1 MNSNFDFLKEG
12 FEEQYNFAVEAEV
25 NVEQKPRTSLFYA
38 RLALEQLIK
47 WVYQADNSLPEV
59 DLQKST
65 LESLM
70 YHNDFKTLL
79 ASTPDMISRIT
90 AIRKSGNQATHSKA
104 AMHIRYAHTSIQNL
118 YEFSKWV
125 YYCYVDNSEALPFKF
140 DTTLIPSG
148 NGESESNASVKALQ
162 SNVEQIKAESD
173 KSLALKDEEL
183 KRLREEIARIK
194 AENQSR
200 DVAPFTTNSAT
211 EAETRR
217 VLIDVMLAEMDWY
230 VGSANCSI
238 EHEVEGMPNSTGR
251 GYVDYVLWG
260 DDGSPLAVIEAKRTM
275 RDPKEGERQAWLYAK
290 CLKTKYGRMP
300 LVFYTNGYTTWL
312 WDTEMYPPR
321 KVAGFYTKDELEW
334 AIQQRGRA
342 ALSDYKI
349 RPEITDRPYQERAI
363 KRVAE
368 TLTENHRRALL
379 VMATGTGKT
388 RTAISIVDMLI
399 KQGWVRKALF
409 LADRVALVKQAK
421 TNFVK
426 LLPDLSCINITTEK
440 EDIDKFK
447 MVFSTYPTMMN
458 KIDSERKGDK
468 IVYTPAHFDLIIID
482 EAHRSVYQKYQAIFE
497 YFDAP
502 LIGLTATPKSEVD
515 KNTYELFKLENH
527 NPTDFYELDTAVN
540 EGYLVPP
547 KRVDVTTQII
557 RDGIK
562 YSELSEDDKAT
573 FEEDFAN
580 EITGELEEEEIS
592 SNEINKR
599 IFNKDT
605 IDLVLSDLMTRGLKI
620 EGGDKLGKSV
630 IFAKNHKH
638 AEYIKERF
646 DELYPR
652 LKGGYMQIVHNKVEY
667 AQNIIDCFSDPKK
680 EPQIAVSVDMLDTGI
695 DVPEIL
701 NLVFFKVVRSS
712 SKFWQMIGRGTRL
725 CPAIFGIPENDKDK
739 SMDKK
744 EFLIF
749 DYCGNFD
756 FFEYNPDGFET
767 RIPKSVSQSILETQ
781 IQLSMAL
788 SSDYADSGDIA
799 LSEYKSILLD
809 AIHLSITSL
818 DRSSFVV
825 KQKLEIVDKY
835 SNRDRLDALSNADSA
850 ELFDSLTPM
859 AVPMDKDEDARRFDL
874 MMLRFMLAITD
885 GNESADRYIDK
896 LTNIGKNLL
905 KKSTLPIIKKKEETL
920 RQIVSPHFWSN
931 EVTVISLE
939 KVRTEI
945 RELIKLIEKE
955 KRKIVYTDIKDE
967 LILLCEEP
975 SEVLTTY
982 TSSESYKQRVE
993 TYVRDNQ
1000 DYMVIQKIKRNI
1012 PITQGDIEML
1022 ENILFDGN
1030 ERGTKEDFIRNYG
1043 DKPLGHFIRS
1053 IVGLDSRAAN
1063 DAFSEFLQA
1072 GNLTANQNQFIA
1084 TIIKFLTSDGI
1095 IDPGMLFEDPFT
1107 RIDMNGVLG
1116 VFGEATA
1123 QKIIHIISQI
1133 NQNAAA

>member
-1 MNSNFDFLKEG
+1 MRSNFDFLKEG
-12 FEEQYNFAVEAEV
+12 FEEQYNFAVEAEQ

-47 WVYQADNSLPEV
+47 WVYQADSSLPNV

-70 YHNDFKTLL
+70 YHDDFKTLL

-90 AIRKSGNQATHSKA
+90 AIRKSGNQATHSKM
-104 AMHIRYAHTSIQNL
+104 AMHIRYAHSSIQNL

-125 YYCYVDNSEALPFKF
+125 YYNYVDNSVALPYLF
-140 DTTLIPSG
+140 DVALIPSG
-148 NGESESNASVKALQ
+148 NGESESNSSVKALQ
-162 SNVEQIKAESD
+162 YSIDQIKAESE
-173 KSLALKDEEL
+173 KSLTLKDDEL
-183 KRLREEIARIK
+183 KKLREEIARIK
-194 AENQSR
+194 AENKIR
-200 DVAPFTTNSAT
+200 NDAPFFTNSAT

-217 VLIDVMLAEMDWY
+217 VLIDVMLRE
-230 VGSANCSI
+230 VGWDIDAQNAT
-238 EHEVEGMPNSTGR
+238 EYEVEGMPNEAGK

-260 DDGSPLAVIEAKRTM
+260 DDGLPLAVVEAKRTM
-275 RDPKEGERQAWLYAK
+275 RDPKEGEHQAWLYAE
-290 CLKTKYGRMP
+290 CLKTKFGRMP
-300 LVFYTNGYTTWL
+300 LVFYTNGYATWL
-312 WDTEMYPPR
+312 WDTEVCPPR

-334 AIQQRGRA
+334 AIQKRERMP
-342 ALSDYKI
+342 LSEYKI
-349 RPEITDRPYQERAI
+349 NPRITDRPYQERAI

-368 TLTENHRRALL
+368 TLTDGHRRALL

-388 RTAISIVDMLI
+388 RTAISIVDMLM
-399 KQGWVRKALF
+399 KRGWVRKALF
-409 LADRVALVKQAK
+409 LADRVALVAQAK

-426 LLPDLSCINITTEK
+426 LLPELSCINITTEK

-468 IVYTPAHFDLIIID
+468 IVYTPAHFDLVIID
-482 EAHRSVYQKYQAIFE
+482 EAHRSVYQKYQAIFD

-502 LIGLTATPKSEVD
+502 LIGLTATPKAEVD

-527 NPTDFYELDTAVN
+527 NPTDFYELDTAVA

-547 KRVDVTTQII
+547 KRVDVTTQIL

-562 YSELSEDDKAT
+562 YSELSEDDKAKY
-573 FEEDFAN
+573 EEDFAN

-599 IFNKDT
+599 IFNKQTVD
-605 IDLVLSDLMTRGLKI
+605 IVLNDLMTRGLNI
-620 EGGDKLGKSV
+620 EGGDKLGKTI
-630 IFAKNHKH
+630 IFAKNHRH

-652 LKGGYMQIVHNKVEY
+652 LKGRYMQIVHNKVEY
-667 AQNIIDCFSDPKK
+667 AQNIIDSFSDPAK

-695 DVPEIL
+695 DVSDIL
-701 NLVFFKVVRSS
+701 NLVFFKIVRSS

-725 CPAIFGIPENDKDK
+725 RPCIFGIPENENDK
-739 SMDKK
+739 SKDKK

-767 RIPKSVSQSILETQ
+767 KIPKSISQRILEAQ
-781 IQLSMAL
+781 IELSMAL
-788 SSDYADSGDIA
+788 SSDYANSGDQA
-799 LSEYKSILLD
+799 LNDYKITLLD

-818 DRSSFVV
+818 DRNSFVV
-825 KQKLEIVDKY
+825 KQQLEIVDKY
-835 SNRDRLDALSNADSA
+835 SVRERLDTLSNADSA
-850 ELFDSLTPM
+850 ELFNTLAPL

-874 MMLRFMLAITD
+874 MMLEFMLAITIC
-885 GNESADRYIDK
+885 NQSAYGYIDK
-896 LTNIGKNLL
+896 LTNIGKSLL
-905 KKSTLPIIKKKEETL
+905 RKSTLPIIKQREETL

-931 EVTVISLE
+931 DVTVISLE
-939 KVRTEI
+939 KLRTEI
-945 RELIKLIEKE
+945 RELIKLIEKD

-967 LILLCEEP
+967 LLIVADSPAEY
-975 SEVLTTY
+975 LTTY
-982 TSSESYKQRVE
+982 RSSESYKQRVE
-993 TYVRDNQ
+993 TYIRDNQ

-1012 PITQGDIEML
+1012 PITHGDIEML

-1030 ERGTKEDFIRNYG
+1030 ERGTKEDFIKNYG

-1084 TIIKFLTSDGI
+1084 TIIKFLTTDGV

-1107 RIDMNGVLG
+1107 RIDTDGVLG
-1116 VFGEATA
+1116 VFGEDTA
-1123 QKIIHIISQI
+1123 QKIIHIINQI

>member
-1 MNSNFDFLKEG
+1 MKSNFYFLKEG
-12 FEEQYNFAVEAEV
+12 FEEQYNFAVEAEQ
-25 NVEQKPRTSLFYA
+25 NVEQKPRTSLIYA

-47 WVYQADNSLPEV
+47 WVYQADSSLPKV

-70 YHNDFKTLL
+70 YHDDFKTLL

-104 AMHIRYAHTSIQNL
+104 AIQICYAHISIQNL

-125 YYCYVDNSEALPFKF
+125 YYCYVDNYVVLPFIF
-140 DTTLIPSG
+140 NSALIPSG
-148 NGESESNASVKALQ
+148 KGENESNSSVKALQ
-162 SNVEQIKAESD
+162 SNLEQIKAESD
-173 KSLALKDEEL
+173 KSLTLKDEEL

-194 AENQSR
+194 AENKSR
-200 DVAPFTTNSAT
+200 NVVPFVTNSAT

-217 VLIDVMLAEMDWY
+217 VLIDVMLREIGWDIDAPNVVEY
-230 VGSANCSI
+230 EI
-238 EHEVEGMPNSTGR
+238 EGMPNQTGK
-251 GYVDYVLWG
+251 GYIDYVLWG
-260 DDGSPLAVIEAKRTM
+260 NDGLPLAVVEAKRTM
-275 RDPKEGERQAWLYAK
+275 RNPKEGERQAWLYAE
-290 CLKTKYGRMP
+290 CLKAKFGRMP
-300 LVFYTNGYTTWL
+300 LVFYTNGYETWL

-321 KVAGFYTKDELEW
+321 KVSGFYTKDELEW
-334 AIQQRGRA
+334 AIQKRERKP
-342 ALSDYKI
+342 LSDYRI

-368 TLTENHRRALL
+368 TLTDRHRRALL

-388 RTAISIVDMLI
+388 RTAISIVDMLE
-399 KQGWVRKALF
+399 KQTWLRKALF
-409 LADRVALVKQAK
+409 LADRVALVAQAK
-421 TNFVK
+421 TNFGK
-426 LLPDLSCINITTEK
+426 HLKDLSCINITTEK

-458 KIDSERKGDK
+458 KIDNERKDGK
-468 IVYTPAHFDLIIID
+468 IVFTPAHFDLLIID
-482 EAHRSVYQKYQAIFE
+482 EAHRSVYQKYQAIFD

-502 LIGLTATPKSEVD
+502 LIGLTATPKAEVD

-527 NPTDFYELDTAVN
+527 NPTDFYELDTAVA

-547 KRVDVTTQII
+547 KRVNVTTQIL

-562 YSELSEDDKAT
+562 YRELSEEDKVKY
-573 FEEDFAN
+573 EEDFAN

-599 IFNKDT
+599 IFNKQT
-605 IDLVLSDLMTRGLKI
+605 VDLVINDLMTRGLKV
-620 EGGDKLGKSV
+620 EGGDKLGKTI

-667 AQNIIDCFSDPKK
+667 AQNIIDSFSNPTK

-701 NLVFFKVVRSS
+701 NLVFFKIVRSS

-725 CPAIFGIPENDKDK
+725 CPGIFGMPENENDKSK
-739 SMDKK
+739 DKK

-749 DYCGNFD
+749 DYCSNFD

-767 RIPKSVSQSILETQ
+767 KLAKSISQRILETQ
-781 IQLSMAL
+781 IELA
-788 SSDYADSGDIA
+788 IA
-799 LSEYKSILLD
+799 LSLYYASTGNQALNDYRSTLLD
-809 AIHLSITSL
+809 SIHLSIISL
-818 DRSSFVV
+818 DRNSFVV
-825 KQKLEIVDKY
+825 KQQLRIVDKY
-835 SNRDRLDALSNADSA
+835 SVRERLNTLSKADSA
-850 ELFDSLTPM
+850 ELLSITPL
-859 AVPMDKDEDARRFDL
+859 AVPLDKDEDARRFDL
-874 MMLRFMLAITD
+874 MMLEFMLAITA
-885 GNESADRYIDK
+885 GNKLARAYIDK

-905 KKSTLPIIKKKEETL
+905 KNSTLPIIKQKEETL
-920 RQIVSPHFWSN
+920 RQIVSPHFWSS
-931 EVTVISLE
+931 EITLISLE
-939 KVRTEI
+939 KIRIEI

-955 KRKIVYTDIKDE
+955 QKKLVYTNIQDE
-967 LILLCEEP
+967 LMILEDEP
-975 SEVLTTY
+975 REVLTTY
-982 TSSESYKQRVE
+982 KSSESYKQRVE

-1012 PITQGDIEML
+1012 PITHRDIEML

-1030 ERGTKEDFIRNYG
+1030 ERGTKEDFVRNFG

-1063 DAFSEFLQA
+1063 DAFSEFLKA

-1107 RIDMNGVLG
+1107 RIDTDGVLG
-1116 VFGEATA
+1116 VFGEVTA
-1123 QKIIHIISQI
+1123 QKIIHIIKQI

>member
-1 MNSNFDFLKEG
+1 MKSNFDFLRDG
-12 FEEQYNFAVEAEV
+12 FEEQYNFAVEAEQ

-47 WVYQADNSLPEV
+47 WVYQADSSLPEV

-70 YHNDFKTLL
+70 YHDDFKLLL
-79 ASTPDMISRIT
+79 AATPDMISRIT

-125 YYCYVDNSEALPFKF
+125 YYYYVDNSVALPFKF

-148 NGESESNASVKALQ
+148 NGESESNSSVKALQ
-162 SNVEQIKAESD
+162 SNIEQIKAESD
-173 KSLALKDEEL
+173 KSLNLKDEEL

-194 AENQSR
+194 AENNSR
-200 DVAPFTTNSAT
+200 EVAPFVTDSAT

-217 VLIDVMLAEMDWY
+217 ALIDVMLREMGWDVDASNATEY
-230 VGSANCSI
+230 
-238 EHEVEGMPNSTGR
+238 EVDGMPNETGK

-260 DDGSPLAVIEAKRTM
+260 DDGLPLAVVEAKRTM
-275 RDPKEGERQAWLYAK
+275 RNPKEGERQAWLYAE
-290 CLKTKYGRMP
+290 CLKAKFGRMP
-300 LVFYTNGYTTWL
+300 LIFYTNGYTTWL
-312 WDTEMYPPR
+312 WDAEMYPPR

-334 AIQQRGRA
+334 AIQKRGKA
-342 ALSDYKI
+342 PLSEYRIK
-349 RPEITDRPYQERAI
+349 PEITDRPYQERAI

-368 TLTENHRRALL
+368 TFTDCHRRALL

-409 LADRVALVKQAK
+409 LADRVALVSQAK

-426 LLPDLSCINITTEK
+426 LLPDLSCINIATEK

-458 KIDSERKGDK
+458 KIDSERKGDR
-468 IVYTPAHFDLIIID
+468 IVYTPAHFDLVIID
-482 EAHRSVYQKYQAIFE
+482 EAHRSVYQKYQAIFD

-527 NPTDFYELDTAVN
+527 NPTDFYELDTAVA

-547 KRVDVTTQII
+547 KRVDVTTQIL

-562 YSELSEDDKAT
+562 YSELSEADKARY
-573 FEEDFAN
+573 EEDFAN
-580 EITGELEEEEIS
+580 EITGEIEEEEIS

-605 IDLVLSDLMTRGLKI
+605 VDLVINDLMTRGLKI

-652 LKGGYMQIVHNKVEY
+652 LKGGYMQIVHNKVEH
-667 AQNIIDCFSDPKK
+667 AQNIIDSFSDPMK

-725 CPAIFGIPENDKDK
+725 CPAIFGIPENEDDK
-739 SMDKK
+739 SKDKK

-749 DYCGNFD
+749 DHCGNFD

-767 RIPKSVSQSILETQ
+767 KMPKSVSQRILETQ
-781 IQLSMAL
+781 ILLSMAL
-788 SSDYADSGDIA
+788 SSDYADSGDSV
-799 LSEYKSILLD
+799 LSEYKTTLLD

-818 DRSSFVV
+818 DRKSFVV
-825 KQKLEIVDKY
+825 KQKLEVVDRY
-835 SNRDRLDALSNADSA
+835 SVRGRLDTLSNADSA
-850 ELFDSLTPM
+850 ELFELLTPM
-859 AVPMDKDEDARRFDL
+859 AVPMDKDEDARNFDL

-885 GNESADRYIDK
+885 GNEPADKYIDK
-896 LTNIGKNLL
+896 LTNIGKSLL
-905 KKSTLPIIKKKEETL
+905 KKSTLPIIKQREETL

-931 EVTVISLE
+931 DVTVVSLE

-945 RELIKLIEKE
+945 RELIKLIEKD

-967 LILLCEEP
+967 LIHISDEP
-975 SEVLTTY
+975 KEVLTTY

-1012 PITQGDIEML
+1012 PITHRDIEML
-1022 ENILFDGN
+1022 ESILFDGN
-1030 ERGTKEDFIRNYG
+1030 ERGTKEDFVRNYG

-1053 IVGLDSRAAN
+1053 IVGLDSRAAS

-1072 GNLTANQNQFIA
+1072 GNLTANQNQFIT
-1084 TIIKFLTSDGI
+1084 TIIKFLTTDGI

-1107 RIDMNGVLG
+1107 RIDTDGVFG
-1116 VFGEATA
+1116 VFGEVNT
-1123 QKIIHIISQI
+1123 QKIIHIIEQI

>member
-1 MNSNFDFLKEG
+1 MKSNFDFLKEG
-12 FEEQYNFAVEAEV
+12 FEEQYNFAVEAEQ
-25 NVEQKPRTSLFYA
+25 NVERKPRTSLIYA

-47 WVYQADNSLPEV
+47 WVYQADNSLPKV

-70 YHNDFKTLL
+70 YHDDFKMLL
-79 ASTPDMISRIT
+79 ASTSDMISRIT
-90 AIRKSGNQATHSKA
+90 AIRKSGNQATHSKT
-104 AMHIRYAHTSIQNL
+104 AMHIRYAHSSIQNL

-125 YYCYVDNSEALPFKF
+125 YYSYVDNSVALPFIF
-140 DTTLIPSG
+140 DVALIPSG
-148 NGESESNASVKALQ
+148 NGESESNSSVKALQ
-162 SNVEQIKAESD
+162 SNIEQIKAESE
-173 KSLALKDEEL
+173 KSLTLKDEEL
-183 KRLREEIARIK
+183 KKLRVEIARIK
-194 AENQSR
+194 AENKSR
-200 DVAPFTTNSAT
+200 NVATFVTNSAT

-217 VLIDVMLAEMDWY
+217 VLIDVMLRE
-230 VGSANCSI
+230 VGWNI
-238 EHEVEGMPNSTGR
+238 DVPNVTEYEVEGMPNETGK

-260 DDGSPLAVIEAKRTM
+260 DDGLPLAVVEAKRTM
-275 RDPKEGERQAWLYAK
+275 RDPKEGEHQAWLYAD
-290 CLKTKYGRMP
+290 CLKAKYGRMP

-312 WDTEMYPPR
+312 WDTEMCPPR

-334 AIQQRGRA
+334 AIQKRGRMP
-342 ALSDYKI
+342 LSEYRI

-368 TLTENHRRALL
+368 TLTDGHRRALL

-399 KQGWVRKALF
+399 KQSWVRKALF
-409 LADRVALVKQAK
+409 LADRVALVAQAK

-426 LLPDLSCINITTEK
+426 LLPELSCINITTEK

-468 IVYTPAHFDLIIID
+468 IVYTPAHFDLVIVD
-482 EAHRSVYQKYQAIFE
+482 EAHRSVYQKYQAIFD

-502 LIGLTATPKSEVD
+502 LIGLTATPKAEVD

-527 NPTDFYELDTAVN
+527 NPTDCYELDTAVS

-547 KRVDVTTQII
+547 KRVDVTTQIL

-562 YSELSEDDKAT
+562 YSELSEEDKAKY
-573 FEEDFAN
+573 EEDFAN

-599 IFNKDT
+599 IFNKQT
-605 IDLVLSDLMTRGLKI
+605 VDLVLNDLMTRGLKI
-620 EGGDKLGKSV
+620 EGGDKLGKTI
-630 IFAKNHKH
+630 IFAKNHRH

-646 DELYPR
+646 DELYSR

-667 AQNIIDCFSDPKK
+667 AQNIIDSFSDPTK

-695 DVPEIL
+695 DVPDIL
-701 NLVFFKVVRSS
+701 NLVFFKIVRSS

-725 CPAIFGIPENDKDK
+725 CPGIFGIPENENYK
-739 SMDKK
+739 SKDKK

-767 RIPKSVSQSILETQ
+767 KIPKSISQRILEAQ
-781 IQLSMAL
+781 IELSMAL
-788 SSDYADSGDIA
+788 SSDYANCGDPAIND
-799 LSEYKSILLD
+799 YKTTLLD
-809 AIHLSITSL
+809 AIHLSIISL
-818 DRSSFVV
+818 DRNSFVV
-825 KQKLEIVDKY
+825 KQQLEIVNKY
-835 SNRDRLDALSNADSA
+835 SIRERLDTLSNADSA
-850 ELFDSLTPM
+850 ELFNSLTTL
-859 AVPMDKDEDARRFDL
+859 AVPIDKDEDARRFDL
-874 MMLRFMLAITD
+874 MMLEFMLAITI
-885 GNESADRYIDK
+885 GNQSADGYIDK
-896 LTNIGKNLL
+896 LTNIGKSLL
-905 KKSTLPIIKKKEETL
+905 KQSTLPIIKQREETL
-920 RQIVSPHFWSN
+920 RQIVSPHFWSSD
-931 EVTVISLE
+931 VTIISLE
-939 KVRTEI
+939 KTRTEI

-967 LILLCEEP
+967 LLIVADSPVEY
-975 SEVLTTY
+975 LTTY
-982 TSSESYKQRVE
+982 RSSESYKQRVE
-993 TYVRDNQ
+993 TYIRDNQ

-1012 PITQGDIEML
+1012 PITHGDIEML

-1030 ERGTKEDFIRNYG
+1030 ERGTKEDFTKNYG

-1084 TIIKFLTSDGI
+1084 TIIKFLTTDGI

-1107 RIDMNGVLG
+1107 RIDTDGVLG
-1116 VFGEATA
+1116 VFGEKTA
-1123 QKIIHIISQI
+1123 QKIIHIIMQI